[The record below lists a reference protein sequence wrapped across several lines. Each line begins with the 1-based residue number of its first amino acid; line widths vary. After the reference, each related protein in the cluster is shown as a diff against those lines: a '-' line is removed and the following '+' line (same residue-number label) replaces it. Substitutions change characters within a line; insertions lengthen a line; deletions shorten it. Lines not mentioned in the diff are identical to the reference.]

1 MRTRRKGTLL
11 GAVAGAIFL
20 VAPMLVAA
28 GTARPDR
35 SRELRRAIDDGY
47 AKNVIL
53 LIGDGMGDSEIT
65 IARNYEVGAAGRLAL
80 DSLPF
85 TGAMT
90 TYAVQEDDPTLPEY
104 VPESASTAT
113 GWSTG
118 VKTANGRIST
128 SAGTDEDL
136 TTIIEL
142 AEQAGIRT
150 GIVTTSELT
159 DATPAAPAAH
169 VSFRG
174 CQGPADM
181 AACPQDRVA
190 AGGPGSIAEQ
200 MVKAKNIDV
209 LLGGGKQRFDQTIE
223 GGPYAGQT
231 VVQAAIANGFP
242 FVTTAAELE
251 AANPTSK
258 KVLGLFAPGNMALE
272 WSGLPAALGG
282 TAPQR
287 CTEGQRPAEQPS
299 LAAMTTKA
307 ISLLS
312 QAQVGRGGFFLQ
324 VEGASIDK
332 QNHAANPCGQIGEN
346 VAFDQAVKVAL
357 DFAAKTPRTL
367 VIVTADHAHTS
378 QIVGDGAGSPGLTS
392 TLLTNEG
399 VEMTINYG
407 TSGPGQSQQHTGA
420 QIRVAAQ
427 GPQAANVVG
436 VIDQTEIFTIITR
449 ALRIGEQR

>member
-1 MRTRRKGTLL
+1 MRTRTTGTLVGL
-11 GAVAGAIFL
+11 MVVALFV
-20 VAPMLVAA
+20 VAPLLVAA
-28 GTARPDR
+28 AARPDR

-65 IARNYEVGAAGRLAL
+65 IARNYAVGAAGRLAL

-90 TYAVQEDDPTLPEY
+90 TYAVQEDDPTSPEY
-104 VPESASTAT
+104 LSESASTAT
-113 GWSTG
+113 AWSTG

-128 SAGTDEDL
+128 SAKTDQDL

-169 VSFRG
+169 VSSRS

-209 LLGGGKQRFDQTIE
+209 LLGGGKQRFDQPID
-223 GGPYAGQT
+223 GGPNRGKT
-231 VVQAAIANGFP
+231 VVEAAIANGYP
-242 FVTTAAELE
+242 LVTTAAELDG
-251 AANPTSK
+251 ANPINK
-258 KVLGLFAPGNMALE
+258 KLLGLFAPGNMALE

-282 TAPQR
+282 TPAQR
-287 CTEGQRPAEQPS
+287 CSENQRPAEQPS

-312 QAQVGRGGFFLQ
+312 QAQVGRGGFLLQ

-332 QNHAANPCGQIGEN
+332 QDHAANPCGQIGET

-378 QIVGDGAGSPGLTS
+378 QIIATDSSSPGVTS
-392 TLLTNEG
+392 TLITDEG
-399 VEMTINYG
+399 VAMTINYG
-407 TSGPGQSQQHTGA
+407 TSGAGQSQQHTGA
-420 QIRVAAQ
+420 QVRVAAQ

-436 VIDQTEIFTIITR
+436 VIDQTELFTIITR
-449 ALRIGEQR
+449 ALRIGAYR